1 MGAKHNLPS
10 LKTAIMD
17 SPDQEHFD
25 RVVVVVGGVGVG
37 VGGGGKL
44 FLTVLKGQPL
54 ILGNI

>member
-44 FLTVLKGQPL
+44 FLIVLKDSL
-54 ILGNI
+54 

>member
-25 RVVVVVGGVGVG
+25 RVVVVVGGVVGGVGVG

-44 FLTVLKGQPL
+44 FLTVLKDNL
-54 ILGNI
+54 